1 MEWIVFNARTQQ
13 IEERKSLK
21 VRADGVEGAEEVG
34 TLTFQEA
41 VALVS
46 VLIIEFPFFSCM
58 A

>member
-21 VRADGVEGAEEVG
+21 VREDVVDGAEEVG
-34 TLTFQEA
+34 AVTFQET

-46 VLIIEFPFFSCM
+46 LLIH
-58 A
+58 

>member
-21 VRADGVEGAEEVG
+21 LREDGVEGAEEVG
-34 TLTFQEA
+34 TVTFQEA

-46 VLIIEFPFFSCM
+46 LLIH
-58 A
+58 